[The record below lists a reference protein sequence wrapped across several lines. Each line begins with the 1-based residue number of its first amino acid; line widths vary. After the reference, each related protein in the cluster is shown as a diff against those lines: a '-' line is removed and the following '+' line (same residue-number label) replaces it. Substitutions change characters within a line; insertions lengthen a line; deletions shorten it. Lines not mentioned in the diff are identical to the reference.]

1 MNHGWEL
8 IGPVSAWLHYQWG
21 NVAATRAWSGHLDVN
36 KATLQ
41 VAGLNQPLQLNR
53 ARLDWNDGL
62 RSASVTDV
70 EGFGA
75 TWSGQLAQ
83 TGGFGADGGSK
94 WGFPPPGKIPVAGPL
109 CRLVGHRANPCCSQR
124 LPPSLLRRSP

>member
-83 TGGFGADGGSK
+83 TGGFRAAGRGK
-94 WGFPPPGKIPVAGPL
+94 WGFHAPPNYLGGAAPDRLLGPPPKRRRVA
-109 CRLVGHRANPCCSQR
+109 R
-124 LPPSLLRRSP
+124 LPPSAP

>member
-1 MNHGWEL
+1 MNRGWEVA
-8 IGPVSAWLHYQWG
+8 GPVAAALHYQGG

-83 TGGFGADGGSK
+83 TGGFGADGHAQ
-94 WGFPPPGKIPVAGPL
+94 WGFQIHYNNLDPTAPE
-109 CRLVGHRANPCCSQR
+109 RWMSHRARPDR
-124 LPPSLLRRSP
+124 LT